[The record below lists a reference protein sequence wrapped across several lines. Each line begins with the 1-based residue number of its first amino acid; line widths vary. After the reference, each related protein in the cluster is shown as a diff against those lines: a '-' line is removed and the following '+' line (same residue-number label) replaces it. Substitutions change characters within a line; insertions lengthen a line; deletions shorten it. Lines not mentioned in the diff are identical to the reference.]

1 MFHDNSICTRYVN
14 ALRTKSTVYKEK
26 RAELSELRA
35 ESGVLARTCEVST
48 EPFENASR
56 VIIGNNNRLKRL
68 LGWLLFHSGSK
79 ISGDEHPAK
88 LGGSWEGERSVW
100 LSWYHWEP
108 GEGRWA
114 EGDAE
119 INLFFY
125 CIGPRWKSWKL
136 FLLLGQVGQSMTI
149 KLNNNLL
156 IIMNIILKAGLD
168 ERKGATLEE
177 MSGLV
182 HQLTLRIGERK
193 ARLAPIIKV
202 LIF

>member
-1 MFHDNSICTRYVN
+1 MSIPSTPGMWTPWEQNRRCTRKN
-14 ALRTKSTVYKEK
+14 EQSCLNFGQNPACLQEP
-26 RAELSELRA
+26 
-35 ESGVLARTCEVST
+35 ARFSL
-48 EPFENASR
+48 NLLKMHR
-56 VIIGNNNRLKRL
+56 VIVGNNRLKRFL
-68 LGWLLFHSGSK
+68 SWLLFHSGSK
-79 ISGDEHPAK
+79 ISRDEHPAK
-88 LGGSWEGERSVW
+88 LGGSWEGERRVW
-100 LSWYHWEP
+100 VSWYHWEP